1 VAKVTAIQPGIDSY
15 MPEGRVCQSSCC
27 EGTAFDDKEPA
38 TREQDSAVSYTPKHA
53 KPASANASSSH
64 HRPFGI
70 ADTNAGRHI
79 RKTRREGD
87 LASPQTRRSVPDR

>member
-1 VAKVTAIQPGIDSY
+1 
-15 MPEGRVCQSSCC
+15 M
-27 EGTAFDDKEPA
+27 
-38 TREQDSAVSYTPKHA
+38 SYTPKHA

-79 RKTRREGD
+79 RKTRREED
-87 LASPQTRRSVPDR
+87 LADPQTRRSAPDR